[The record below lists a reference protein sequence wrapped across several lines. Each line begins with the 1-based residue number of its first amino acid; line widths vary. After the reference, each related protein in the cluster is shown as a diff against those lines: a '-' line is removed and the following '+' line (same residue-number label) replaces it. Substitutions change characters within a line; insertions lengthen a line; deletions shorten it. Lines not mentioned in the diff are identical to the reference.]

1 MIKVVILGGG
11 NVAYHL
17 TNNLLDNKD
26 VDVVQVYNRNIVDI
40 QYLKNKTLFTDT
52 LSDVKE
58 ADIYIIAVSD
68 KAITEVSSKLKI
80 KNKLVVHTSG
90 SVAMDDL
97 QSDRKGVLYLLQSF
111 SKESKVDFSNIPI
124 CIEANHDNDL
134 ILLSTL
140 AESISKSV
148 YFIDSNQRKSL
159 HLAAVVVNNFF
170 NHLYTIGSDI
180 CDKNNIPFEI
190 LQPLIL
196 ETAKKITKLHPLD
209 AQTGPAK
216 RNDNETIEKHIAML
230 TNNQQEIYKL
240 LTKSIATTYDK
251 KL

>member
-11 NVAYHL
+11 NMAYHL

-26 VDVVQVYNRNIVDI
+26 VDVVQVYNRSIENI
-40 QYLKNKTLFTDT
+40 QYLKNKTLFTDA
-52 LSDVKE
+52 LSDIKE

-68 KAITEVSSKLKI
+68 KAIADLSSKLKT

-90 SVAMDDL
+90 SVAMNDL
-97 QSDRKGVLYLLQSF
+97 QSDRKGVFYLLQSF
-111 SKESKVDFSNIPI
+111 SKEREVDFSKIPI
-124 CIEANHDNDL
+124 CIEANHNKDL
-134 ILLSTL
+134 VLLSNL

-159 HLAAVVVNNFF
+159 HLAAVFVNNFV
-170 NHLYTIGSDI
+170 NHLYAIGSDI
-180 CDKNNIPFEI
+180 CKKNIIPLAI

-196 ETAKKITKLHPLD
+196 ETAKKITALHPLD

-216 RNDNETIEKHIAML
+216 RNDTETIEKHIAML
-230 TNNQQEIYKL
+230 ANNQQEIYKL